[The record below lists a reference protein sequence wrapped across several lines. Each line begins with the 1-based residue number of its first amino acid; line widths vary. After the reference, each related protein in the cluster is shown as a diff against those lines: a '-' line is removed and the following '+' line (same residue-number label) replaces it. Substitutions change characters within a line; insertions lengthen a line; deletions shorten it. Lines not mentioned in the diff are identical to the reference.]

1 MLDRSLDP
9 VLLKRSGLALAL
21 WGEPGI
27 GKSHTAKRLLR
38 EAPCRS
44 FSVHAAT
51 PLPVLVKLVPKPSTL
66 QGWARATLTRL
77 EDGAPVETPRA
88 LEAIMGALARAA
100 PFLLHVEDLHEAN
113 DERLELL
120 VGLARMARRARGV
133 GLLVTSRTDP
143 GEPFERHRLAPLSHQ
158 ETSLLLQQVLGSEL
172 PEGAT
177 KWIGERAGGNPLFAL
192 EYLRYFGRQG
202 HLWNDGSRWHWRRPE
217 LEETPPSI
225 DALLEYH
232 LGDVLTDETLAAAL
246 GAAALLPVG
255 ADAALQARAAGLT
268 GESFAASLRELDRRG
283 ITHQRG
289 FVHPLY
295 REVTLRLIPEERRR
309 RTARR
314 ALEVVG
320 DDARLA
326 ATLIDDAALE
336 PTEAVHL
343 LQRAAEFARAAGDE
357 LQAARLL
364 ARASDVASGEEAGRL
379 ALEAAKFFQG
389 RDFPRM
395 LELAAKAVPLL
406 ADPTEALFVQAAG
419 LAIRGDDVGMRAVL
433 ERLPATSKRG
443 AAWLQRYLLL
453 LHQAGLRDEII
464 AVWEASPERAACDA
478 LTVHYVG
485 WAYLHAGNS
494 KAAEALVREWSGK
507 PGGDRASADA
517 LAELQASIAFYVGDY
532 DTADRIYSDLLA
544 RATAS
549 GGAPKHQVAN
559 LLRNRA
565 VTRMQQARQVACL
578 PDLQEALRLF
588 EEVGHGLHHAGTLVM
603 MSYVH
608 QELGE
613 YERAEEV
620 LSEALEVAQRSGQQ
634 LFLSQVLAQ
643 LSDLYLEWP
652 SWSHPSLALR
662 YATQAATATLSE
674 PDGIQAITATYV
686 LSRAKTASGRP
697 AEGRELADK
706 ALAAATAMQA
716 VEAVVAARFADACAL
731 EALGRVDE
739 ARGVFAD
746 AERQARSHDLE
757 LHAHRYGLEV
767 DRLVGDAASAAQRRA
782 WFMER
787 GLRHGVNVA
796 ERYFPELASRP
807 HEVRAEA
814 ALRLDLLGPMRW
826 TRDGGSTLVR
836 GRKRQAL
843 LTALLEARLTR
854 RAEVGRLELIER
866 LYAGGDEP
874 RAAASLKQLV
884 SDLRKEFGAGVILTT
899 AGGYALGDVTTDVEA
914 FLETGD
920 TRLWRGAFAEGI
932 DLDLRENVLTR
943 LHASLFDA
951 ASRILERD
959 AVEAARLTEILRSH
973 DPYDHDYLRLHLDA
987 LRASRHTRALIDAY
1001 ARARSEFAD
1010 VGEVLPERWETYLE
1024 DRST

>member
-1 MLDRSLDP
+1 MLERSLEP
-9 VLLKRSGLALAL
+9 VLLKRSGVALAL

-27 GKSHTAKRLLR
+27 GKSYTAEQLLR
-38 EAPCRS
+38 EAPCHGV
-44 FSVHAAT
+44 SVHAVT
-51 PLPVLVKLVPKPSTL
+51 PLPALVKLVPKPSTL
-66 QGWARATLTRL
+66 QGWARATLSRL
-77 EDGAPVETPRA
+77 EDGAPVEAPRA
-88 LEAIMGALARAA
+88 LEAITAALARAA

-120 VGLARMARRARGV
+120 VGLARMARRTRGV

-143 GEPFERHRLAPLSHQ
+143 GEPFERHRLVPLSHQ
-158 ETSLLLQQVLGSEL
+158 ETSLLLRQVLGSEL
-172 PEGAT
+172 PDGAT
-177 KWIGERAGGNPLFAL
+177 AWIAERAGGNPLFAL

-232 LGDVLTDETLAAAL
+232 LGDVLADEALAAAL

-255 ADAALQARAAGLT
+255 ADAALLARAAGLT
-268 GESFAASLRELDRRG
+268 DEGFAAALRELDRRG
-283 ITHQRG
+283 ITQQRG

-326 ATLIDDAALE
+326 AALIDDAALE

-343 LQRAAEFARAAGDE
+343 LQRAAESARATGDE

-364 ARASDVASGEEAGRL
+364 ARASDAASGEEAGRM
-379 ALEAAKFFQG
+379 ALEAATLFQG

-395 LELAAKAVPLL
+395 LALAAKAVPLL
-406 ADPTEALFVQAAG
+406 PDPTEALFLQAAG
-419 LAIRGDDVGMRAVL
+419 LAIRGDDASMREVL
-433 ERLPATSKRG
+433 ERLPEAAKRG

-453 LHQAGLRDEII
+453 LHQAGRRDELI
-464 AVWEASPERAACDA
+464 AVWEASPDKDACDA

-494 KAAEALVREWSGK
+494 KAAEALVREWSGRH
-507 PGGDRASADA
+507 GGDQVSADA
-517 LAELQASIAFYVGDY
+517 LTELQASISFYVGDY
-532 DTADRIYSDLLA
+532 DAADRIYSDLLA

-565 VTRMQQARQVACL
+565 VTRMQQSRQVACL

-613 YERAEEV
+613 YERGEEV

-662 YATQAATATLSE
+662 YATQAAAATLPE

-686 LSRAKTASGRP
+686 LSRAKTAAGRP
-697 AEGRELADK
+697 TEGRELADK
-706 ALAAATAMQA
+706 ALAAATTMQA
-716 VEAVVAARFADACAL
+716 VEAVVAAEFAGACAL

-739 ARGVFAD
+739 ARHAFAG
-746 AERQARSHDLE
+746 AERRARSHGLE

-767 DRLVGDAASAAQRRA
+767 DRIVGDAASAAQRRA
-782 WFMER
+782 WFADR
-787 GLRHGVNVA
+787 GLLHGVNIA
-796 ERYFPELASRP
+796 ERYFPDLASRP
-807 HEVRAEA
+807 TELRAETA
-814 ALRLDLLGPMRW
+814 VRLELLGPMRW
-826 TRDGGSTLVR
+826 SRNGLSTPVR

-843 LTALLEARLTR
+843 LATLLEARLTGR
-854 RAEVGRLELIER
+854 IEVGRLELIER
-866 LYAGGDEP
+866 LYPGSDEP
-874 RAAASLKQLV
+874 KAAASLKQLV

-899 AGGYALGDVTTDVEA
+899 VGGYALGDVTSDVEE
-914 FLETGD
+914 FFETGD
-920 TRLWRGAFAEGI
+920 TRLWRGGFAEGI
-932 DLDLRENVLTR
+932 DLDVRESVLAR
-943 LHASLFDA
+943 LHAALFDA
-951 ASRILERD
+951 ASNVLDHD
-959 AVEAARLTEILRSH
+959 AVETARLTEILRSQ
-973 DPYDHDYLRLHLDA
+973 DPYNHDYLRLHLEA
-987 LRASRHTRALIDAY
+987 LRASRHQRALISEY
-1001 ARARSEFAD
+1001 SRARSELAD
-1010 VGEVLPERWETYLE
+1010 VGEVLPESWEAYLQE
-1024 DRST
+1024 RRP